1 MHIEHHVVLDA
12 TAHDCPLPTILTK
25 DTLDNM
31 VSGQILKLITS
42 KEGTVRN
49 IRTFVANNPCELL
62 SEGSSE
68 EGFVFMIK
76 KL

>member
-1 MHIEHHVVLDA
+1 MHNEYHLVLDA

-25 DTLDNM
+25 DTLDTM
-31 VSGQILKLITS
+31 LPGQILKLITS

-62 SEGSSE
+62 SEISTA

>member
-1 MHIEHHVVLDA
+1 MQNEYDVLHDA
-12 TAHDCPLPTILTK
+12 TAHDCPLPTIQTK
-25 DTLDNM
+25 DILDTM
-31 VSGQILKLITS
+31 QPGQILKLITS

-49 IRTFVANNPCELL
+49 IRTLVANNPCELL
-62 SEGSSE
+62 SEVISA